1 MQFLKVFFTNIS
13 LLITLAFLINLGYK
27 YVFKYFTFSK
37 PINSRMKTVALFAV
51 LVFAGWLTMMF
62 GLRINETII
71 YDLRYMPLI
80 IGIFLFTK
88 PFPLF
93 MVGLGIG
100 LARFAF
106 GINEAAI
113 AGFYNMILLGVTA
126 AVLKAWFRKTSSSQ
140 ISQMIAAALIINV
153 QSAIHSLVW
162 GVIPF
167 WTSLTTILP
176 ITLPLGLML
185 SGFFLFIL
193 RDFYLELKR
202 TEELENTNA
211 LLREQ
216 TKELQLAKAALE
228 EKARQVVMASQIK
241 SEFLAN
247 MSHELKT
254 PLNGIILLSQLLGDQ
269 HEGRFTEEELEYL
282 GIIHTSGEELLRQ
295 INDIL
300 DLSKVEAGKMEIYK
314 EEVSVQEIPQILQH
328 QFHWVAEQKAIEFQ
342 IRMGDNLPDLIETDG
357 MRVHQII
364 KNLLSNAFKFTS
376 KGQVTLEIRRAA
388 EGFDGRLGEWIAF
401 AVSDTGIGVAQEKHR
416 LIFEAF
422 RQADGSISR
431 KYGGTGLGLSI
442 SLELTKLLGGH
453 LTLASHEGK
462 GSTFTLY
469 LPVD

>member
-1 MQFLKVFFTNIS
+1 MQFSKVFFTNIS

-27 YVFKYFTFSK
+27 YVFKELTISK
-37 PINSRMKTVALFAV
+37 QMPSWMKTVAIFAV

-62 GLRINETII
+62 GLRINETVI
-71 YDLRYMPLI
+71 YDLRYMPLM
-80 IGIFLFTK
+80 IGIFLFAS

-93 MVGLGIG
+93 MVGIGIG
-100 LARFAF
+100 IARFTF
-106 GINEAAI
+106 GVNEAAL
-113 AGFYNMILLGVTA
+113 AGFYSMALLGLMAAVLNVWFRKNAGPQIIQMTA
-126 AVLKAWFRKTSSSQ
+126 AVL
-140 ISQMIAAALIINV
+140 IMNV
-153 QSAIHSLVW
+153 QNATQIAVL

-167 WTSLTTILP
+167 WTALTTIVP
-176 ITLPLGLML
+176 IILPLGVIL
-185 SGFFLFIL
+185 SSFFLFIL

-202 TEELENTNA
+202 TEQLECTNA

-216 TKELQLAKAALE
+216 TNELQLAKAALE
-228 EKARQVVMASQIK
+228 EKARQVVMASRVK

-254 PLNGIILLSQLLGDQ
+254 PLNSIILLSQLLRDQ
-269 HEGRFTEEELEYL
+269 HEGRYTEEELGYL

-300 DLSKVEAGKMEIYK
+300 DLSKVEAGKLDIYK

-328 QFHWVAEQKAIEFQ
+328 QFHWIAEQKGIEFELR
-342 IRMGDNLPDLIETDG
+342 IGDGLPDLIQTDG
-357 MRVHQII
+357 MRVHQIL

-376 KGQVTLEIRRAA
+376 EGKVTLDISKAA
-388 EGFDGRLGEWIAF
+388 EGLDGRQGEWVAF
-401 AVSDTGIGVAQEKHR
+401 AVSDTGIGIAQEKHR
-416 LIFEAF
+416 LIFESF

-442 SLELTKLLGGH
+442 SLELAKLLGGH
-453 LTLASHEGK
+453 LTLASYEGK

-469 LPVD
+469 LPVE